1 MNKNKNFLYS
11 LKLPAKIL
19 QVNVKILKIK
29 PIKMPKKFKKKYV
42 LLNSLASSDYKRL

>member
-19 QVNVKILKIK
+19 QVNVKILKLK
-29 PIKMPKKFKKKYV
+29 PIKMPKKFKKNTFY
-42 LLNSLASSDYKRL
+42 

>member
-19 QVNVKILKIK
+19 QVNVKILKLK
-29 PIKMPKKFKKKYV
+29 PITIKMPKKFKGIGNHV
-42 LLNSLASSDYKRL
+42 ISLYD